1 MIRIDTEKMYDNEYA
16 ETGESERTTNFLMEL
31 VSIGVEF
38 QTEIDDKYI
47 YIYEIAEQY
56 NEDEAQC
63 LLDVLADDG
72 YLYLTDEELE
82 RSKHGISSLE
92 EHFGLSMEYA
102 KIK

>member
-1 MIRIDTEKMYDNEYA
+1 MIRINTKKMYDNEYA
-16 ETGESERTTNFLMEL
+16 ETGESEKTTNFLMEL
-31 VSIGVEF
+31 VGIGVEF

-56 NEDEAQC
+56 NEDETQC

-72 YLYLTDEELE
+72 YLYLTDEELK